1 MLIYIQNRYI
11 EGITL
16 VNIEKNVGERVNLY

>member
-16 VNIEKNVGERVNLY
+16 VNIEKIVGERVNLY